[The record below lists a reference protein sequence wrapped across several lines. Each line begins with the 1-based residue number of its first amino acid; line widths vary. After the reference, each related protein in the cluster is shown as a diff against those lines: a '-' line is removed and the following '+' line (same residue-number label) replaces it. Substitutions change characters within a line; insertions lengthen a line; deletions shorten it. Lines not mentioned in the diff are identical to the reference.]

1 MLTEW
6 FKSKKNPLKCFTKK
20 NLDAIIFTSNFTA
33 NCIRHL
39 LHNGIQ
45 FILTRRF
52 SNDNIECFHGAV
64 RHYCGSNDHLSI
76 GQCLSAIDRMNR
88 TQLPLTSMQCN
99 TPLQTEKVLQKNDS
113 LILKERK
120 KKSTKQRTIKFLMS
134 AGNKTYTYQL
144 IVLSD
149 YISIIPEACTCV
161 YLSGYGIHKYG
172 QLEDFCIDCYT
183 KIHQSQNICD

>member
-1 MLTEW
+1 
-6 FKSKKNPLKCFTKK
+6 
-20 NLDAIIFTSNFTA
+20 
-33 NCIRHL
+33 
-39 LHNGIQ
+39 
-45 FILTRRF
+45 
-52 SNDNIECFHGAV
+52 
-64 RHYCGSNDHLSI
+64 
-76 GQCLSAIDRMNR
+76 
-88 TQLPLTSMQCN
+88 MQCN

-134 AGNKTYTYQL
+134 AANVTYTYQL

-149 YISIIPEACTCV
+149 YIPIIPEAGTCV
-161 YLSGYGIHKYG
+161 LTGYGIHKNG